1 MHFELSRSISLK
13 GAFLPLGKV
22 DRVIDCNYWMLGL
35 DSSDQTQDYKAFGIK
50 LKNSDLPGVPAIVP
64 IITRDLIR

>member
-1 MHFELSRSISLK
+1 
-13 GAFLPLGKV
+13 
-22 DRVIDCNYWMLGL
+22 MLGL